1 MIPIDLTTDI
11 RYLRGVGETKAKALS
26 RLGITNVGELL
37 THLPRSYEDRT
48 RICTIA
54 EVQPDETVCIAAMV
68 AEEPRFSYVRKGME
82 LLKLRIVDGA
92 AAMDVTFFNQSYLR
106 NTLHRGDSFIFYGK
120 VEGTPLHK
128 SMTNP
133 KFEPEGK
140 NRLTGR
146 ILPVYALTAGIGN
159 ALLISLME
167 TALPECAPLL
177 PELLPESI
185 RQEHSLCAL
194 PFAYENI
201 HFPRD
206 YESLAIARRRLIF
219 EELFTLQC
227 AMKLLKLR
235 RERGAG
241 RKFQSRDMEEFYA
254 SLPFTPTD
262 AQRRAVAEAVED
274 MCGGLSMSRLVQ
286 GDVGSGKTL
295 VAAACIWFAWKNG
308 CQSAFMAPTEILAEQ
323 HLRTMEGFLAPF
335 GISVGILKGAMGVKA
350 RRETLALLSDGHLD
364 VLVGT
369 HALLG
374 DAVQYD
380 RLGLVI
386 TDEQHRFGVNQRSAL
401 SKKGEGAHVLVMSA
415 TPIPRTLALIIYG
428 DLDVSV
434 IDELPPGRQTVK
446 TFAVDES
453 YRARLNGFIRKQAE
467 EGHQVFVVCPM
478 VEEND
483 ELPEKLKSATEHAE
497 ELQKTFPKLRIGC
510 VHGKMKPKEKEKA
523 MAAFVSGEV
532 DVLVSTTVVEVGV
545 DVPNATLM
553 VVENAER
560 FGLSQLHQLRG
571 RVGRGKAQS
580 WCILVSDDKSETARA
595 RLKVLCA
602 TNDGFKVAEED
613 LRLRGPGDFFGQR
626 QHGLP
631 EMHVADLQADMDVL
645 REAQQAAETLMER
658 DSELQSEECRPL
670 REKIRTLF
678 ELNSDTW
685 N

>member
-1 MIPIDLTTDI
+1 MDLSTEI
-11 RYLRGVGETKAKALS
+11 RYLPGVGESRAKALA
-26 RLGITNVGELL
+26 RLGITDVESLL
-37 THLPRSYEDRT
+37 RHFPRSYEDRT

-54 EVQPDETVCIAAMV
+54 EAQVDESVCVAAMV
-68 AEEPRFSYVRKGME
+68 AEEPRYSYVRKGME

-92 AAMDVTFFNQSYLR
+92 SSMDVTFFNQSYLR
-106 NTLHRGDSFIFYGK
+106 NTLQRGESFIFYGK
-120 VEGTPLHK
+120 VEGSPLRK
-128 SMTNP
+128 SMINP
-133 KFEPEGK
+133 KFEPAGK

-146 ILPVYALTAGIGN
+146 ILPIYALTHGISN
-159 ALLISLME
+159 PLLLSLVE
-167 TALPECAPLL
+167 ATLPECAASL
-177 PELLPESI
+177 PELLPEDI
-185 RQEHSLCAL
+185 RRDYGLCAL

-201 HFPRD
+201 HLPKDFA
-206 YESLAIARRRLIF
+206 SLAIARRRLIF

-235 RERGAG
+235 RERSAG
-241 RKFQSRDMEEFYA
+241 RRFVAQNMREFYD
-254 SLPFTPTD
+254 SLPFTPTA
-262 AQRRAVAEAVED
+262 AQLRAIEEATAD

-323 HLRTMEGFLAPF
+323 HLRTLEGFLAPH
-335 GISVGILKGAMGVKA
+335 GITVGILTGAMGAKA
-350 RRETLALLSDGHLD
+350 RRETLGLLSEGHLD

-380 RLGLVI
+380 ALGLVI

-446 TFAVDES
+446 TFTVDER
-453 YRARLNGFIRKQAE
+453 YRQRLNGFIRKQAR
-467 EGHQVFVVCPM
+467 EGHQTFVVCPM
-478 VEEND
+478 VEENED
-483 ELPEKLKSATEHAE
+483 LGEGLKSATEHAE
-497 ELQKTFPKLRIGC
+497 ALQKEFPDLHVGC

-523 MAAFVSGEV
+523 MTAFVDGET

-571 RVGRGKAQS
+571 RVGRGQAQS
-580 WCILVSDDKSETARA
+580 WCILCSDDKSETARA

-602 TNDGFKVAEED
+602 TNDGFQVAEED
-613 LRLRGPGDFFGQR
+613 LRLRGPGDFFGER

-645 REAQQAAETLMER
+645 KEAQKAAEELMAR
-658 DSELQSEECRPL
+658 DSELTGESCRPL
-670 REKIRTLF
+670 REKIRTMF
-678 ELNSDTW
+678 ELKSDTW

>member
-1 MIPIDLTTDI
+1 MDLSTDI
-11 RYLRGVGETKAKALS
+11 RYLPGVGESRAKALA
-26 RLGITNVGELL
+26 RLGITDVASLL
-37 THLPRSYEDRT
+37 GHFPRSYEDRT

-54 EVQPDETVCIAAMV
+54 EAQVDETVCVAAMV

-82 LLKLRIVDGA
+82 LLRLRVVDGA
-92 AAMDVTFFNQSYLR
+92 SAMDVTFFNQSYLR
-106 NTLHRGDSFIFYGK
+106 NTLHRGDSFIFYGR

-128 SMTNP
+128 SMVNP

-146 ILPVYALTAGIGN
+146 ILPVYALTHGIAN
-159 ALLISLME
+159 PLLISLTE
-167 TALPECAPLL
+167 AALPVCAPLL
-177 PELLPESI
+177 PELLPEEI
-185 RQEHSLCAL
+185 RREHGLCAL

-206 YESLAIARRRLIF
+206 FESLAIARRRLIF

-235 RERGAG
+235 RERAPG
-241 RKFQSRDMEEFYA
+241 RRFVQQDMEEFYA
-254 SLPFTPTD
+254 SLPFAPTT
-262 AQRRAVAEAVED
+262 AQRRAIDEAIGD

-323 HLRTMEGFLAPF
+323 HLHTLEGFLSPF
-335 GISVGILKGAMGVKA
+335 GISVGILTGSMGVKA
-350 RRETLALLSDGHLD
+350 RRVTLHQLSEGLLD

-401 SKKGEGAHVLVMSA
+401 SQKGEGCHVLVMSA

-428 DLDVSV
+428 DLDVSI

-446 TFAVDES
+446 TFAVDER
-453 YRARLNGFIRKQAE
+453 YRERLHGFIRTQAE
-467 EGHQVFVVCPM
+467 EGHQTFVVCPM
-478 VEEND
+478 VEENED
-483 ELPEKLKSATEHAE
+483 LPEKLKSATEHAE
-497 ELQKTFPKLRIGC
+497 SLRKEFPDLRVGC
-510 VHGKMKPKEKEKA
+510 VHGKMKSKEKEA
-523 MAAFVSGEV
+523 VMSAFVGGEI

-580 WCILVSDDKSETARA
+580 WCILCSDDKSENARS
-595 RLKVLCA
+595 RLKVLCD

-613 LRLRGPGDFFGQR
+613 LRLRGPGDFFGER

-645 REAQQAAETLMER
+645 KEAQAAAEALMER
-658 DSELQSEECRPL
+658 DSELQGEAFRPL
-670 REKIRTLF
+670 REKIRTMF
-678 ELNSDTW
+678 ELKSDTW